1 MITQGSKGCLVL
13 TPTTQ
18 VALSAFTVNCVDTT
32 GAGDAF
38 MSGLLAAVAEY
49 GFADDEQYLL
59 KIITQAAA
67 CGALATT
74 KRAQLLQHRAEKYCV
89 NLSVN
94 NRRYMYE
101 IFLMDYLFICL

>member
-74 KRAQLLQHRAEKYCV
+74 KKGAIAAAPSRKVLREFVSKQPPLHVRD
-89 NLSVN
+89 
-94 NRRYMYE
+94 
-101 IFLMDYLFICL
+101 IF

>member
-18 VALSAFTVNCVDTT
+18 VALSAFFTVNCVDTT

-38 MSGLLAAVAEY
+38 YVWIISLVAEY

-74 KRAQLLQHRAEKYCV
+74 KKGAIAAAPEPKSIGEFVSKQPLHVRD
-89 NLSVN
+89 
-94 NRRYMYE
+94 
-101 IFLMDYLFICL
+101 IF